1 MVILLFFFKIN
12 YTENGFRN
20 VQFHVNGNIS
30 CYTPVEIRRIKETV
44 AAIVGCKLTE
54 IDVNGYRHSS
64 SFLAVLSI
72 EKKYVR
78 KLLTMKQEEKDKLS
92 RLNID
97 YFIVDFITVYLQ
109 SPKGTQCYYDM
120 FMSDVFNAYFQQII
134 NLFRFKLDY
143 R

>member
-1 MVILLFFFKIN
+1 MRGYFACFIN

-44 AAIVGCKLTE
+44 AAIVGCKLPE
-54 IDVNGYRHSS
+54 VDVNGYRHSS
-64 SFLAVLSI
+64 SFLTVLSI

-78 KLLTMKQEEKDKLS
+78 KLLTMTQKEKDKLS

-109 SPKGTQCYYDM
+109 SPKGKQCYYDM
-120 FMSDVFNAYFQQII
+120 FMNDVFNAYF
-134 NLFRFKLDY
+134 
-143 R
+143 

>member
-1 MVILLFFFKIN
+1 MRGYFAFFLN

-44 AAIVGCKLTE
+44 AAIIGCKLTE

-64 SFLAVLSI
+64 SFLAVLSLK
-72 EKKYVR
+72 KKYVR
-78 KLLTMKQEEKDKLS
+78 KLLTMKQKEKDKLS

-109 SPKGTQCYYDM
+109 SPKGTLVFSICSCM
-120 FMSDVFNAYFQQII
+120 MCLMHVFNR
-134 NLFRFKLDY
+134 L
-143 R
+143 

>member
-1 MVILLFFFKIN
+1 MRGYFAFIYFLII

-20 VQFHVNGNIS
+20 VQFHVRGNIS
-30 CYTPVEIRRIKETV
+30 CYTLVEIRRIRETV

-54 IDVNGYRHSS
+54 IDVNGYRHST

-72 EKKYVR
+72 KKKYAR
-78 KLLTMKQEEKDKLS
+78 KLLTMKQKEKDKLS

-109 SPKGTQCYYDM
+109 SPKGTHYYFDR
-120 FMSDVFNAYFQQII
+120 FMSDVFNAYF
-134 NLFRFKLDY
+134 
-143 R
+143 